1 MLFLLGKCNRQSG
14 YGRGVIELRIKLDNN
29 TPVVKDNASIHI
41 GKSVASVID
50 DNDGDKTTITSFE
63 DMLNKKTDEVVA
75 GSTHDKIVQASELSV
90 KELTKLYLELGIT
103 SAAGKPATT
112 ETSYTNVNTEINN
125 TEINNTEVNYTESA
139 NNDTSVNS
147 KKLPFVVPDKYKP
160 IFEKAA
166 KKYNIDY
173 NVLVS
178 VASAESDFN
187 PNCTSRSG
195 AMGIMQLMPET
206 AKYLGVKDAYDPEQ
220 NIMGGAR
227 YLAEKFN
234 QHGCVKL
241 GLAGYNAGSN
251 AVKKY
256 NGVPPYTETQN
267 YVKKILGYLGT
278 DGSESGFVSYKDSD
292 YTDDFVYETSE
303 DESKEAD
310 NKMPDDIPTDTVI
323 QVGDKSMGYSAYLK
337 YIELLQ

>member
-1 MLFLLGKCNRQSG
+1 M
-14 YGRGVIELRIKLDNN
+14 RIKLDNN
-29 TPVVKDNASIHI
+29 TTPVVNGSASVHI
-41 GKSVASVID
+41 GKSSASVID
-50 DNDGDKTTITSFE
+50 DYEGDKTTITSFE
-63 DMLNKKTDEVVA
+63 DMLNKSVDRIMT
-75 GSTHDKIVQASELSV
+75 GSSIDKIVQASELSV
-90 KELTKLYLELGIT
+90 KELTELYLKLGIT
-103 SAAGKPATT
+103 SAAGKPAQTGYDDISYNNVAVDNTT
-112 ETSYTNVNTEINN
+112 ETNV
-125 TEINNTEVNYTESA
+125 SA
-139 NNDTSVNS
+139 KSD
-147 KKLPFVVPDKYKP
+147 KLPFKVPDNLKP

-166 KKYNIDY
+166 AKYNIDY

-178 VASAESDFN
+178 VAYAESNFHN
-187 PNCTSRSG
+187 SSTSRSG

-206 AKYLGVKDAYDPEQ
+206 AKYLGVDDAYDPEQ

-278 DGSESGFVSYKDSD
+278 DGSESGFVSAKDSD
-292 YTDDFVYETSE
+292 YTDDFVYVAAE
-303 DESKEAD
+303 DNAD
-310 NKMPDDIPTDTVI
+310 TAGDMPDDIPSDTVI
-323 QVGDKSMGYSAYLK
+323 QVGDISMGYPAYLK
-337 YIELLQ
+337 YVELLQ